1 MEFSENFKL
10 AQELLNNFPYPKNIR
25 EQLDELRKKIPEK
38 ELEFFD
44 DFYDTF
50 EE

>member
-1 MEFSENFKL
+1 MEFSENFRL

-25 EQLDELRKKIPEK
+25 EQLDKLREKIPEK

-44 DFYDTF
+44 EFYDTF
-50 EE
+50 E

>member
-25 EQLDELRKKIPEK
+25 EQLDKLRKEIPEK
-38 ELEFFD
+38 ELKFFD
-44 DFYDTF
+44 DFYDTI